1 MRDDGVRGTAGLRMR
16 APAVYSRSCFSE
28 LLGEPARA
36 LTKASVRETFVIN
49 RPDGIGA
56 FKFAVLASLRAA
68 QLCRGCSP
76 RIEGGHCVA
85 VTAQMEVA
93 CRAVA
98 AHEDDAPAEADA
110 PATPSLSEVPV

>member
-1 MRDDGVRGTAGLRMR
+1 MSEGIYCR
-16 APAVYSRSCFSE
+16 PCFSE
-28 LLGEPARA
+28 LLGKPARA
-36 LTKASVRETFVIN
+36 LTKASVREAFVIS

-76 RIEGGHCVA
+76 RIEGAHSVA

-93 CRAVA
+93 GGTVA
-98 AHEDDAPAEADA
+98 ADETSKVVGIDQ
-110 PATPSLSEVPV
+110 SVQSSPVAAMSV

>member
-1 MRDDGVRGTAGLRMR
+1 
-16 APAVYSRSCFSE
+16 
-28 LLGEPARA
+28 
-36 LTKASVRETFVIN
+36 VIS

-76 RIEGGHCVA
+76 RIEGAHSVA

-93 CRAVA
+93 GGTVA
-98 AHEDDAPAEADA
+98 ADETRGSAAIDPLVQ
-110 PATPSLSEVPV
+110 SSPVAAVLV